1 MNTNQNNTPKFNL
14 SSLNEELNAFSRS
27 SRMSRSPGKTKPPQ
41 QPVVT
46 PSNSETIASQAKD
59 KAVSDTAIIERLI
72 KFEKLCETLQK
83 QVDDLKIENQRLK
96 ESLTSNAKS
105 NDLHMEIETAPATEF
120 HTDEEELARETEWI
134 LQKNKKRTTKKRKAE
149 SSPEMDSS
157 AQTSKLVKDKTK
169 ENTKKPKLPPV
180 ILSNISDFNT
190 VQDLMSSQG
199 ITYEIKLLN
208 NKQLSIKVNSENDYR
223 SLTKAINGAKF
234 EWHSYENKA
243 TRPCKVIAR
252 GLHPS
257 CKPESLEEDLKEQGF
272 KVLNVINLM
281 KKKKVNDTQIKDPLP
296 LFMLTFDHSED
307 IKKIFSIT
315 HIVRTKVKI
324 EAIKKRK
331 EQIPQCKRCQRF
343 EHTHSYCKR
352 EARCVKCAGSHL
364 TIECKVDKKAPP
376 KCSNCHEAHPANYRG
391 CVVAKELQK
400 RRSAKKKVDVV
411 SKTKQQKLPTPRTVQ
426 GTTPRTAQG
435 ETYADAV
442 RKGKI
447 GSATK
452 PNPQK
457 PPKTGNSIEDLL
469 MKNLERMNSKFD
481 EISNRLEKIE
491 KRYASMH
498 IGTPRSIL
506 KK

>member
-1 MNTNQNNTPKFNL
+1 MYTTQNNTPQN
-14 SSLNEELNAFSRS
+14 SPSLDGKNEVNPFTRNSKTI
-27 SRMSRSPGKTKPPQ
+27 RSPVLKIQ
-41 QPVVT
+41 QPLK
-46 PSNSETIASQAKD
+46 PQINIETTAPQVKD
-59 KAVSDTAIIERLI
+59 KVAVDATTIEKLNR
-72 KFEKLCETLQK
+72 FEKLCEALQK
-83 QVDDLKIENQRLK
+83 QVEDLKLENQRLK
-96 ESLTSNAKS
+96 ESLMSNAKS
-105 NDLHMEIETAPATEF
+105 HDPPMETETSPEGEF
-120 HTDEEELARETEWI
+120 HTDEEELERETEWI
-134 LQKNKKRTTKKRKAE
+134 LQKNKKRNPKKRKAE
-149 SSPEMDSS
+149 GSPEMDSS
-157 AQTSKLVKDKTK
+157 AQTSNLVKNKSK

-180 ILSNISDFNT
+180 ILSNISDFNK
-190 VQDLMSSQG
+190 VQDIMSSQG
-199 ITYEIKLLN
+199 ITYEFKLLN

-223 SLTKAINGAKF
+223 SLTKAINEASF

-257 CKPESLEEDLKEQGF
+257 CKPESLIDDLKEQGF
-272 KVLNVINLM
+272 KALSAINLM
-281 KKKKVNDTQIKDPLP
+281 KKKKVNDKQIKDPLP

-364 TIECKVDKKAPP
+364 TINCKLDKQAAP

-400 RRSAKKKVDVV
+400 RRFAKKKVDVV
-411 SKTKQQKLPTPRTVQ
+411 TKAKQQKLPNPSTV
-426 GTTPRTAQG
+426 QG

-447 GSATK
+447 ESATK
-452 PNPQK
+452 PNSQK
-457 PPKTGNSIEDLL
+457 PPNKGNSIEDLL
-469 MKNLERMNSKFD
+469 MKNLERMNTRFD

-498 IGTPRSIL
+498 IGKPRRLL